1 MVISILWLKLVLIMI
16 LFFKNSS
23 VEIFE
28 PGLMSGKE
36 IRVNL
41 AYNQPY
47 AKNGDTLKGAFKQ
60 SMMNSLSSQVGPVK
74 DKLTSVL
81 SRLDSAVASTNKI
94 MDDENRREIK
104 LLLRNLNGTV
114 ESFRITS
121 QQTNK
126 LLAGSEGR
134 LNNVLIMPTKQ

>member
-1 MVISILWLKLVLIMI
+1 
-16 LFFKNSS
+16 
-23 VEIFE
+23 
-28 PGLMSGKE
+28 
-36 IRVNL
+36 
-41 AYNQPY
+41 
-47 AKNGDTLKGAFKQ
+47 
-60 SMMNSLSSQVGPVK
+60 MMNSLSSQVGPVK

-134 LNNVLIMPTKQ
+134 LNNVLDNANKTMITANSTVDKYGKSG

>member
-1 MVISILWLKLVLIMI
+1 
-16 LFFKNSS
+16 
-23 VEIFE
+23 
-28 PGLMSGKE
+28 MSGKE